1 MCVQIAD
8 AVLMRTTTIENYALH
23 SSRSS
28 IDLTVEY
35 LERVLMPA
43 LLDINAKIL
52 SSVVAN
58 DDRCEGGDVSD
69 MAMALNEAK
78 RCHDMLIAMQKH
90 SKRDRVTNVV
100 RESQQNFIKSLI
112 LIESTDSCTDLKN
125 AEMRFCKD
133 TVTRFKKRGDEKDA
147 IGEICAML
155 RTV

>member
-8 AVLMRTTTIENYALH
+8 EVLIRTTTIENYARH

-28 IDLTVEY
+28 LDLTVEY

-43 LLDINAKIL
+43 LIGINAKIL
-52 SSVVAN
+52 SSVVVN
-58 DDRCEGGDVSD
+58 DSLCEGGDVSD

-90 SKRDRVTNVV
+90 SKRDKITNVV

-112 LIESTDSCTDLKN
+112 LIESTNSCMDLKN

-133 TVTRFKKRGDEKDA
+133 TVTRFKKRGDQKDA